1 MKQIQKRGVDAG
13 SSTWK
18 EPSQEGRPDT
28 GEVMKTND
36 SGRKT
41 ANAKPSATRGS
52 RSASA
57 DNGSGIEAG
66 TMNRPHRT
74 EAASTAYAMYYVDAA
89 PELLYTTDPAIY
101 LRQRALLTPVGRLER
116 EYALQALLEELVVAR
131 WVAKR
136 EAERRAQQA
145 APLRAALQLPAHQPV
160 ASADDDDAHSP
171 PDRDRDLMD

>member
-1 MKQIQKRGVDAG
+1 MDAG

-41 ANAKPSATRGS
+41 ANANTSATRGS
-52 RSASA
+52 RPASA
-57 DNGSGIEAG
+57 DNGCGIETG
-66 TMNRPHRT
+66 TMNRPDRT

-101 LRQRALLTPVGRLER
+101 LRQRALLTPAGRLER
-116 EYALQALLEELVVAR
+116 EYALQALLEELVVAQ
-131 WVAKR
+131 WLAKR
-136 EAERRAQQA
+136 EAQRRAQQA
-145 APLRAALQLPAHQPV
+145 APLQAALQLPAYQRA
-160 ASADDDDAHSP
+160 ASTDEDDAHSP

>member
-1 MKQIQKRGVDAG
+1 
-13 SSTWK
+13 
-18 EPSQEGRPDT
+18 
-28 GEVMKTND
+28 MKTND

-41 ANAKPSATRGS
+41 ANANTSATRGS

-66 TMNRPHRT
+66 TMNRPRRT

-101 LRQRALLTPVGRLER
+101 LRQRALLTPAGRLER

-136 EAERRAQQA
+136 EAERRAQQP

-171 PDRDRDLMD
+171 PDLDRDLMD